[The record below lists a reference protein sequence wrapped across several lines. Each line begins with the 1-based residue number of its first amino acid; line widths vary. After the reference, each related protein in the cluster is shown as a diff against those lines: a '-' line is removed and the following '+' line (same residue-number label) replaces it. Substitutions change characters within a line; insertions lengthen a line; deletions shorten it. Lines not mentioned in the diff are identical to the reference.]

1 MTFEGLSLKQIIFW
15 GGKWESDFKV
25 GRNSKNKKK
34 TLRKLYK
41 SNKTFTT
48 NKILPVPVVHKL
60 QQVG

>member
-15 GGKWESDFKV
+15 GESESPTLRLEETAKI
-25 GRNSKNKKK
+25 KKK